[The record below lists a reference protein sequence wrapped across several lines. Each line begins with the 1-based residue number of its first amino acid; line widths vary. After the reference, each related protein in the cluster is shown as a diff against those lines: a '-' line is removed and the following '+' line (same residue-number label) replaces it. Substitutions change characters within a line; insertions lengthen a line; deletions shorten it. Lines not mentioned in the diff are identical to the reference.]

1 MVICEKISTMSYVK
15 SSPTL
20 LFDTPA
26 LTIIQLLRF
35 TSGESSEAAERN
47 LSCKESRH

>member
-1 MVICEKISTMSYVK
+1 MGYVK
-15 SSPTL
+15 SSPSL

-26 LTIIQLLRF
+26 LTIIQMLGL
-35 TSGESSEAAERN
+35 TNGDSSEAAERN